1 MKDFILDYLMK
12 NISNYNTYSN
22 SKLKE
27 IKYGLET
34 LYLTITKT
42 IVIII
47 LSIIL
52 NTYHNLFLLII
63 FYSLLRLF
71 GSGLHATKSI
81 YCWISSLLIFSLIPI
96 IIDKIYISKKIMI
109 TISSICTILILFYSP
124 SDTIKRPMNNKK
136 KRLIDK
142 IICTILSTIYTSY
155 IIISNNYIY
164 NNILLFSQIIETA
177 LILPISYKL
186 FNLRYN
192 NYKYN

>member
-12 NISNYNTYSN
+12 NISNYNTYSS

-164 NNILLFSQIIETA
+164 NNILLFSQIIETS

>member
-164 NNILLFSQIIETA
+164 NNILLFSQIIETS

>member
-12 NISNYNTYSN
+12 NISNYNTYSS